1 MKVNFEIIINGDLKF
16 SFHKIN
22 PKLLSQE
29 QELYFLNNFLTLLNY
44 HHCQKRK
51 NMSTQ
56 NQGTKNGKWFK
67 S

>member
-1 MKVNFEIIINGDLKF
+1 MKVNFEIFINGDLKI

-29 QELYFLNNFLTLLNY
+29 QELYFPNNFLTLLNY
-44 HHCQKRK
+44 HCQKRK

-56 NQGTKNGKWFK
+56 NQGTKNGKRFK